1 MSPLCQQFE
10 EQFSLYLYGE
20 LEPAQ
25 EEALEAHCA
34 ACEPCRATL
43 DRERTLH
50 GAMDDAQAE
59 LPAML
64 LTSCR
69 RDLAGALAAEPVPIR
84 SWWQRAASWM
94 AVSGWKPAMAAALL
108 TVGFAAGR
116 VGQRPVQPA
125 STTAA
130 AAPALVRVRE
140 VAADNQGRV
149 RLVLEE
155 TRQREIDGALDDARV
170 RQLLLSAAQD
180 PTDAGL
186 RFASVDLLRR
196 QPAGEGV
203 RRALMMA
210 LERDPNPGV
219 RLKALEGLRPF
230 AAHDPAVRQLLGQTL
245 ERDDNP
251 GVRTQAIDLFVQPGQ
266 KDSIDVLQRLM
277 QREDNTYIRSRSQRA
292 LEAMNASWE
301 TF

>member
-1 MSPLCQQFE
+1 
-10 EQFSLYLYGE
+10 
-20 LEPAQ
+20 
-25 EEALEAHCA
+25 
-34 ACEPCRATL
+34 
-43 DRERTLH
+43 
-50 GAMDDAQAE
+50 
-59 LPAML
+59 
-64 LTSCR
+64 
-69 RDLAGALAAEPVPIR
+69 
-84 SWWQRAASWM
+84 M
-94 AVSGWKPAMAAALL
+94 AVSGWKPALAAALL
-108 TVGFAAGR
+108 MFGFAAGR
-116 VGQRPVQPA
+116 VGQRPAVEAVSP
-125 STTAA
+125 S
-130 AAPALVRVRE
+130 PALVRVRE

-155 TRQREIDGALDDARV
+155 TRQREIGGAIDDAQI
-170 RQLLLSAAQD
+170 RQLLLAAAQD
-180 PTDAGL
+180 PADAGL

-196 QPAGEGV
+196 QPEGEGV

-230 AAHDPAVRQLLGQTL
+230 AADPGVRQLLANTL
-245 ERDDNP
+245 ERDDNS

-266 KDSIDVLQRLM
+266 KDTIDVLQRLM

>member
-1 MSPLCQQFE
+1 MSPVCQQCE

-34 ACEPCRATL
+34 ACERCRIAL
-43 DRERTLH
+43 GRERELH
-50 GAMDDAQAE
+50 RLMDDSTAE

-69 RDLAGALAAEPVPIR
+69 RDLAGALAAEPMPIR
-84 SWWQRAASWM
+84 SWWQRAAAWM
-94 AVSGWKPAMAAALL
+94 AVSGWKPALAAGMLM
-108 TVGFAAGR
+108 VGFAAGR
-116 VGQRPVQPA
+116 VGQRPVL
-125 STTAA
+125 TTQLEQQAV
-130 AAPALVRVRE
+130 APALVRVRE

-149 RLVLEE
+149 RLVLDE
-155 TRQREIDGALDDARV
+155 TRQREVDGAIDDARI
-170 RQLLLSAAQD
+170 RQLLLAAAQD
-180 PTDAGL
+180 PSDAGL

-196 QPAGEGV
+196 QPAGEDV
-203 RRALMMA
+203 RRALMAA

-230 AAHDPAVRQLLGQTL
+230 AADPGVRQLLGQTL
-245 ERDDNP
+245 ERDDNS

-266 KDSIDVLQRLM
+266 KDTVDVLQRLM